1 MECSP
6 ARRERGGP
14 LVRPTGMTRAALLC
28 LGVILATAGCTGLGE
43 GGDGIAVSVERTLD
57 LGPPFEEGET
67 ARVQVREDALLE
79 IITLGS
85 GSCPYVPTDLDRKS
99 ANRIAIKMEK
109 SGGDCTDDL
118 SPTTAIVRLPADVE
132 YRDSPLRVD
141 IDGLGRDVS
150 LSVRLGFGPDGQ
162 PDPPP
167 GLALAPSEFDRV
179 SVCGSAVTVQESS
192 NGKTPCAIATRNT
205 ATADLQRD
213 LLAATP
219 TDPAPACAKSS
230 RVLVLTLSKM
240 GNIGLHVPTVEVL
253 IDCGLAR
260 RSGDDAGQHY
270 RLPDSTIR
278 TLLAI
283 AAGTD

>member
-1 MECSP
+1 
-6 ARRERGGP
+6 
-14 LVRPTGMTRAALLC
+14 MTRAALLC
-28 LGVILATAGCTGLGE
+28 LGVVLATASCTGLDQDDNGV
-43 GGDGIAVSVERTLD
+43 AVSVERTLE

-67 ARVQVREDALLE
+67 SRVRVREDGLLE

-85 GSCPYVPTDLDRKS
+85 GSCPYVPIKLDRES
-99 ANRIAIKMEK
+99 EDRIEITMEK
-109 SGGDCTDDL
+109 RGGDCTDDL
-118 SPTTAIVRLPADVE
+118 SPTTATVRLPGDVE

-141 IDGLGRDVS
+141 IDGLDRDVS
-150 LSVRLGFGPDGQ
+150 LPVRLGFGPDGQ

-192 NGKTPCAIATRNT
+192 NGNSPCAIATRNT

-219 TDPAPACAKSS
+219 TDAAPPCVKSS
-230 RVLVLTLSKM
+230 RVLVLTLWKT
-240 GNIGLHVPTVEVL
+240 GNVGLYVPSVEVL
-253 IDCGLAR
+253 IDCGFAR
-260 RSGDDAGQHY
+260 RSGGGVGQLY
-270 RLPDSTIR
+270 RLPDRTVR